1 MHLLSPFPL
10 SKNQLCHSC
19 TKNTKQQSATS
30 ESKIPEVLLK
40 MLNLICRA
48 TGFIMM
54 LSLNSNV
61 VANLF
66 CKHVTEFAGVML
78 GSKLLVK
85 IAYPAKNLVGRIVQS
100 WHVYMRRD

>member
-1 MHLLSPFPL
+1 
-10 SKNQLCHSC
+10 
-19 TKNTKQQSATS
+19 
-30 ESKIPEVLLK
+30 
-40 MLNLICRA
+40 
-48 TGFIMM
+48 MM

-85 IAYPAKNLVGRIVQS
+85 IAYPAQNLVGRIVQS
-100 WHVYMRRD
+100 WHAYMSWDQFKEVVLSIASPKQRIIVS